1 MNFSRREVMYLSHC
15 FSENGVKPDPEKVK
29 SVVSYPIPTNQR
41 EIRSFLG
48 LSGFYRRFIKDYSK
62 ITKPLTS
69 LLKKNTIFNWTSSQQ
84 ESFENLKKQLISTP
98 ILQYPNFQKEFIL
111 TTDASNFAIGA
122 ILSQITQSQDLP
134 IAYASR
140 TLNRAESNYSTI
152 ERELLA
158 IIWAVKHFRPYLYG
172 RRFKI
177 ISDHKPLLRLF
188 NFKDPSSR
196 LFRWRLKLEEHDFTV
211 EYRPGKKNGNADA
224 LTRIPPLE
232 IKDLTLMNLSRLYNS
247 SNS

>member
-1 MNFSRREVMYLSHC
+1 MYLSHC

-84 ESFENLKKQLISTP
+84 ESFENLKKQLTSTP

-122 ILSQITQSQDLP
+122 ILSQIT
-134 IAYASR
+134 
-140 TLNRAESNYSTI
+140 
-152 ERELLA
+152 
-158 IIWAVKHFRPYLYG
+158 
-172 RRFKI
+172 
-177 ISDHKPLLRLF
+177 
-188 NFKDPSSR
+188 
-196 LFRWRLKLEEHDFTV
+196 
-211 EYRPGKKNGNADA
+211 
-224 LTRIPPLE
+224 
-232 IKDLTLMNLSRLYNS
+232 
-247 SNS
+247 